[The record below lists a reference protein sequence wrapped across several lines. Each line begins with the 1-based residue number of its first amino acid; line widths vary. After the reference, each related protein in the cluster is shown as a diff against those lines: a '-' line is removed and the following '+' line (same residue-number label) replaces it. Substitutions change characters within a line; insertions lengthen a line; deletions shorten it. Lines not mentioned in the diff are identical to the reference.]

1 MKTFNEY
8 IDDSSINH
16 ILESVKDKAQKT
28 HSNDERIKALE
39 KWLKGK
45 KYQDYISQLNKMIE
59 DPKAKTLLVSGFGGE
74 LGDTEFD
81 MKEESIQV
89 KTLVPTQSEI
99 DVTQSINYELEFPKY
114 IDQIYNQ
121 DSIIFNT
128 PLITFRKNYVIDG
141 HHRWSQ
147 VFAFNPEAKM
157 TCINYDGPISA
168 PQMLKAT
175 QGTIAAV
182 KVENEDDIN
191 NPDNMKIPSKKVEGQ
206 NIYDDSWDEKAII
219 KYITKNVGKSFK
231 DKKGKVHEFHIE
243 EAAET
248 LSKYVEGI
256 DGDVK
261 KFAKFVAKNLMQ
273 LKSNNS
279 PIEGAPNRGDMP
291 QTDQAGA
298 HGGDDKTGPE
308 DEGSA
313 LNKLANDEFVKGAVE

>member
-1 MKTFNEY
+1 MRTFNEY
-8 IDDSSINH
+8 IEDSFET
-16 ILESVKDKAQKT
+16 ILESSKSKT
-28 HSNDERIKALE
+28 RKTRSNDERIKALE

-45 KYQDYISQLNKMIE
+45 KYQDYVSQLNKMIE
-59 DPKAKTLLVSGFGGE
+59 DPKAKALLVSGFGGE
-74 LGDTEFD
+74 LGDTELD
-81 MKEESIQV
+81 MTEESLQV
-89 KTLVPTQSEI
+89 KTLSPTQSEI
-99 DVTQSINYELEFPKY
+99 DVTQSINWELEFPKY

-121 DSIIFNT
+121 DSIVFNT

-182 KVENEDDIN
+182 KVENEDEISD
-191 NPDNMKIPSKKVEGQ
+191 PKKKKIPSEVVDGQ

-231 DKKGKVHEFHIE
+231 DKKGRVHEFHIE

-273 LKSNNS
+273 LKTNNS

-291 QTDQAGA
+291 QTDKAGSN
-298 HGGDDKTGPE
+298 GGEENTGPK
-308 DEGSA
+308 DKGSA
-313 LNKLANDEFVKGAVE
+313 LNKLTDDKFLKGAVQ

>member
-1 MKTFNEY
+1 MRSVNEY
-8 IDDSSINH
+8 IEDSFET
-16 ILESVKDKAQKT
+16 ILEAKAKTT
-28 HSNDERIKALE
+28 HSNEERIKTLE

-45 KYQDYISQLNKMIE
+45 KYPDYIDQLNKMIE
-59 DPKAKTLLVSGFGGE
+59 DPKAKTLLVDGFGGE
-74 LGDTEFD
+74 LGDTDLD
-81 MKEESIQV
+81 MTEESLQV
-89 KTLVPTQSEI
+89 KTLSPTQSEI
-99 DVTQSINYELEFPKY
+99 DVTQSINWELEFPKY
-114 IDQIYNQ
+114 IDQIYNEE
-121 DSIIFNT
+121 SIIFNT

-147 VFAFNPEAKM
+147 VFAFNPDAKM

-182 KVENEDDIN
+182 KVENEDEISD
-191 NPDNMKIPSKKVEGQ
+191 PKKKKIPSETVDGQ

-219 KYITKNVGKSFK
+219 KYITKNVGKTFK
-231 DKKGKVHEFHIE
+231 DKKGRVHEFHIE

-273 LKSNNS
+273 LKTNNS

-291 QTDQAGA
+291 QTDKAGA
-298 HGGDDKTGPE
+298 KGGEENAGPKDK
-308 DEGSA
+308 GSA
-313 LNKLANDEFVKGAVE
+313 LNKLTDDRFVKGAVQ